1 MRRRG
6 NLRRNRI
13 EKPKYDLKKVAIP
26 IGVVA
31 FLVLFFS
38 IIFSLL
44 NIGNRKIINGVK
56 IGDIDVSNLTQEEA
70 IEKLNTWK
78 NENVLQEI
86 KVSYEEFEEL
96 INVEQFSPDMDI
108 DKLVRK
114 ACNVGK
120 TGNIL
125 EDNYTIL
132 FTSIFS
138 KKINLEIKID
148 EDKVNK
154 KIVEINSKLQGALEE
169 SNYYIEDNNLI
180 IKKGKAGIVVDEE
193 KFKDEIN
200 SKLVDTNKEIKLKV
214 INKSPSEIDIEKI
227 YNEIHKEVQNAYI
240 SQDPTEVHP
249 EVNGVDFDI
258 SIEEAKKNL
267 EEEKDEY
274 VIPLKITLAEITLDE
289 IGKEAFPNLLGKFAT
304 TYNVENEN
312 RSTNLKLAAEK
323 IDGTIVLPGEEFS
336 YNKVVGQR
344 TIAAGYKEAAVY
356 SGGKVVDGIGGGI
369 CQISST
375 LYNAV
380 LYANLE
386 VTERSNHRFL
396 TSYVEAGRD
405 ATVSWGTLDF
415 CFVNTREYP
424 IKVVTNVKHG
434 VATAEI
440 YGTYEEKE
448 YEIEIENNLD
458 EVLEYDTS
466 YVKDYSLDEGTEEIK
481 QNGSNGAISTTYKI
495 TKYNGAEI
503 SRELLSSDT
512 YSPLEKIVKK
522 GMKKTKETSAPMFAD
537 GSEDDEEETEEEIPT
552 KEIKPELLELIKEL

>member
-6 NLRRNRI
+6 NLRRNKI
-13 EKPKYDLKKVAIP
+13 EKPKHDVKKIAIP

-31 FLVLFFS
+31 LVVLFFT
-38 IIFSLL
+38 IFFSLI
-44 NIGNRKIINGVK
+44 NIGNKKIINGVK
-56 IGDIDVSNLTQEEA
+56 IGDIDVSNLSQEEA

-78 NENVLQEI
+78 NEVLEKDIII
-86 KVSYEEFEEL
+86 KYEEYEES
-96 INVEQFSPDMDI
+96 INVEQFDPEFDI
-108 DKLVRK
+108 DRLVRK

-120 TGNIL
+120 TGNIIK
-125 EDNYTIL
+125 DNYEIL

-138 KKINLEIKID
+138 KNIDLDIKINEEKL
-148 EDKVNK
+148 NK
-154 KIVEINSKLQGALEE
+154 KIIEINSKLPGTLEE

-180 IKKGKAGIVVDEE
+180 IKKGKPGIVVDEAE
-193 KFKDEIN
+193 
-200 SKLVDTNKEIKLKV
+200 LNKEIINKLLDENKEIYLQV
-214 INKSPSEIDIEKI
+214 INKNPSEIDLEKI
-227 YNEIHKEVQNAYI
+227 YNEVHKEVQNAYI
-240 SQDPTEVHP
+240 TQDPVEIHP
-249 EVNGVDFDI
+249 EVNGVDFEV
-258 SIEEAKKNL
+258 SLEEAKKNL
-267 EEEKDEY
+267 EEDKEEY
-274 VIPLKITLAEITLDE
+274 IIPLKITLAEITLKE
-289 IGKEAFPNLLGKFAT
+289 IGKEAFPNLLGRFST
-304 TYNVENEN
+304 TYNPENEN

-336 YNKVVGQR
+336 YNKIVGQR

-380 LYANLE
+380 IYANLE

-405 ATVSWGTLDF
+405 ATVSWGTIDF
-415 CFVNTREYP
+415 CFENTRNYP
-424 IKVVTNVKHG
+424 IKVVTNVKYG
-434 VATAEI
+434 VVTAEI
-440 YGTYEEKE
+440 YGTFEEKE

-458 EVLEYDTS
+458 EVIEYETT
-466 YVKDYSLDEGTEEIK
+466 YVKDYNLDEGTEEVK

-495 TKYNGAEI
+495 TKYKGAEV

-522 GMKKTKETSAPMFAD
+522 GMKKTAQTSAPFFAD
-537 GSEDDEEETEEEIPT
+537 GSEDDEEEEDSST
-552 KEIKPELLELIKEL
+552 KEINPELLELIKELQ

>member
-6 NLRRNRI
+6 NLRRNKI
-13 EKPKYDLKKVAIP
+13 TKPKRDLKKIAIP
-26 IGVVA
+26 LGIVA
-31 FLVLFFS
+31 LIVLFFS
-38 IIFSLL
+38 IIFSLI

-56 IGDIDVSNLTQEEA
+56 IGNIDVSNLTQEEA
-70 IEKLNTWK
+70 IEKINAWK
-78 NENVLQEI
+78 KDIVFKDI
-86 KVSYEEFEEL
+86 DISYEDYEES
-96 INVEQFSPDMDI
+96 INVEQFNPKIETDR
-108 DKLVRK
+108 LVRK
-114 ACNVGK
+114 ACNIGK
-120 TGNIL
+120 TGNIIK
-125 EDNYTIL
+125 DNYEIL
-132 FTSIFS
+132 LTSIFS
-138 KKINLEIKID
+138 KSINLDIKVD
-148 EDKVNK
+148 EEKLNK
-154 KIVEINSKLQGALEE
+154 KIVEINSKLPGTLEE

-180 IKKGKAGIVVDEE
+180 IKKGKAGIVVDEDN
-193 KFKDEIN
+193 FKDEIN
-200 SKLVDTNKEIKLKV
+200 SKLINTNKEIKLKV
-214 INKSPSEIDIEKI
+214 INRSPSEINIEKI

-258 SIEEAKKNL
+258 SIEEAKKSL
-267 EEEKDEY
+267 EEEKEEY
-274 VIPLKITLAEITLDE
+274 IIPLKITLAEVTLDD
-289 IGKEAFPNLLGKFAT
+289 IGKEAFPNLLGKFST

-415 CFVNTREYP
+415 CFENTRNYP
-424 IKVVTNVKHG
+424 IKVVTSVKYG
-434 VATAEI
+434 VVTAEI

-448 YEIEIENNLD
+448 YEIEIQNDLD
-458 EVLEYDTS
+458 EVLEYETT
-466 YVKDYSLDEGTEEIK
+466 YVKDYTLDEGIEEVK

-495 TKYNGAEI
+495 TKYNGAEV
-503 SRELLSSDT
+503 SREILSSDT

-522 GMKKTKETSAPMFAD
+522 GMKKTTETSAPMFAD
-537 GSEDDEEETEEEIPT
+537 GSEDEEENEEEILT
-552 KEIKPELLELIKEL
+552 KEINPELLELIKEL